1 MLFQFISIAQI
12 DTNKGINFQAIARN
26 ADGSI
31 VPSKDISIRLSIR
44 EGSASGIIEYQ
55 EIKTTSTNVVGLFS
69 VVLGSNS
76 NSNITVIGDYNIINW
91 QTGNKYLQVEIDPF
105 NSINFILLGV
115 QKINYVPYALVANS
129 IDWANVKGLNTELN
143 KKLNIQDTATMLKPY
158 MKTGAYVKESA
169 LNGIDSF
176 NININGS
183 LTASNNLNVG
193 GNLVPTSSNSTIGTS
208 ENPFKSLYLT
218 SGSLSIASD
227 TLNQNIPAAV
237 LSNISGNLQIS
248 AGGVKLMGTNTSF
261 IAPRF
266 EGALTG
272 NATTATKLE
281 TARKINGVDFDG
293 SADIIVPANSA
304 TNTLIAAKESSD
316 NKSINISTDASSD
329 IKYPSVKAVK
339 TYVDGITVAGA
350 PDADL
355 TTKGLIKLSGDLSG
369 TANAPIVSKI
379 NGTSLSGLATGLLK
393 NTTSTGVPSIAIA
406 GTDYQSPLIAGTNYL
421 IPNANIIGATKTKL
435 TYDSK
440 GLVIA
445 GADASTA
452 DIAPSSNRNY
462 ITDAQAVLLSNT
474 SGINTG
480 DQTII
485 LSGDIT
491 GSGTGTFTTT
501 LSNSGVNAGSY
512 GSSTTIPNFTVDSKG
527 RLTNVT
533 TNSVSIDAGNLTGTT
548 LNSNIVGSSL
558 KAVGTITTG
567 TWSATAIDI
576 AHGGTGTNTL
586 NGILLGTNGSGA
598 TAIRTAAYGSFY
610 DLTNQ
615 TVSATNSPTA
625 MSYNTTDFSEG
636 VSIESNGTKLTRI
649 KVANRGKYNIQ
660 FSAQLG
666 RSAGTSTETIS
677 IWLRKNG
684 IDVPASCTEVVIHGS
699 AALADLVAA
708 WNFFQSL
715 NANDYIEIM
724 WSSTDTNL
732 LINWTAATTT
742 PVVKPAIPSVILT
755 VQQVY

>member
-1 MLFQFISIAQI
+1 MLFQFISIAQV

-44 EGSASGIIEYQ
+44 EGSASGTIEYQ

-76 NSNITVIGDYNIINW
+76 NSKITVIGDYNNINW

-143 KKLNIQDTATMLKPY
+143 KKLNIQDTAIMLKPY
-158 MKTGAYVKESA
+158 LKSSESVKASA

-183 LTASNNLNVG
+183 LTTSNNLNVG

-208 ENPFKSLYLT
+208 EHPFKSLYLT

-237 LSNISGNLQIS
+237 LSNVAGNLQIS

-261 IAPRF
+261 IAPKF

-293 SADIIVPANSA
+293 TADITLPTSSNS
-304 TNTLIAAKESSD
+304 TLTAGSGI
-316 NKSINISTDASSD
+316 SIIGGTIS
-329 IKYPSVKAVK
+329 
-339 TYVDGITVAGA
+339 
-350 PDADL
+350 
-355 TTKGLIKLSGDLSG
+355 
-369 TANAPIVSKI
+369 
-379 NGTSLSGLATGLLK
+379 ATGL
-393 NTTSTGVPSIAIA
+393 TTSNLANNAAITNNQLANKTITIGSTGIDLGNTSTSLA
-406 GTDYQSPLIAGTNYL
+406 G
-421 IPNANIIGATKTKL
+421 L
-435 TYDSK
+435 TSVTSN
-440 GLVIA
+440 GFTGNLN
-445 GADASTA
+445 GNASTA
-452 DIAPSSNRNY
+452 TTAGN
-462 ITDAQAVLLSNT
+462 ITATTNITLT
-474 SGINTG
+474 S
-480 DQTII
+480 
-485 LSGDIT
+485 
-491 GSGTGTFTTT
+491 
-501 LSNSGVNAGSY
+501 
-512 GSSTTIPNFTVDSKG
+512 
-527 RLTNVT
+527 LTN
-533 TNSVSIDAGNLTGTT
+533 
-548 LNSNIVGSSL
+548 LN
-558 KAVGTITTG
+558 AVGTITTG
-567 TWSATAIDI
+567 NWSATAIDI

-598 TAIRTAAYGSFY
+598 TAIRTAAYGYFY
-610 DLTNQ
+610 DLNDQ
-615 TVSATNSPTA
+615 TVSAINSPTA
-625 MSYNTTDFSEG
+625 MYYGTTDFAEG
-636 VSIESNGTKLTRI
+636 VVIESDGTKLTRI
-649 KVANRGKYNIQ
+649 RVANSGKYNFQ
-660 FSAQLG
+660 FSAQLA
-666 RSAGTSTETIS
+666 RTAGTSTESIS

-684 IDVPASCTEVVIHGS
+684 QDVPASCTDVIIHGGAS
-699 AALADLVAA
+699 LADMVAA

-732 LINWTAATTT
+732 FIDYVAPRIN
-742 PVVKPAIPSVILT
+742 PVRPSVPSVILS

>member
-1 MLFQFISIAQI
+1 MLFQFISIAQV

-44 EGSASGIIEYQ
+44 EGSAIGTIEYQ

-76 NSNITVIGDYNIINW
+76 NSNITVIGDYNNINW

-183 LTASNNLNVG
+183 LTTSNNLNVG

-208 ENPFKSLYLT
+208 DHPFKSLFLS

-237 LSNISGNLQIS
+237 LSNVTGNLQIS

-261 IAPRF
+261 IAPRL

-281 TARKINGVDFDG
+281 TARKINGVYFDG
-293 SADIIVPANSA
+293 SADITLPTSSNS
-304 TNTLIAAKESSD
+304 TLTAGSGI
-316 NKSINISTDASSD
+316 SIIGGTIS
-329 IKYPSVKAVK
+329 
-339 TYVDGITVAGA
+339 
-350 PDADL
+350 
-355 TTKGLIKLSGDLSG
+355 
-369 TANAPIVSKI
+369 
-379 NGTSLSGLATGLLK
+379 ATGL
-393 NTTSTGVPSIAIA
+393 TTSNLANNAAIA
-406 GTDYQSPLIAGTNYL
+406 NNQLANKTITIGSTGIDLGNTSTSLAG
-421 IPNANIIGATKTKL
+421 L
-435 TYDSK
+435 TSVTSN
-440 GLVIA
+440 GFTGNLN
-445 GADASTA
+445 GNASTA
-452 DIAPSSNRNY
+452 TTAGN
-462 ITDAQAVLLSNT
+462 ITATTN
-474 SGINTG
+474 
-480 DQTII
+480 
-485 LSGDIT
+485 
-491 GSGTGTFTTT
+491 TT
-501 LSNSGVNAGSY
+501 LTS
-512 GSSTTIPNFTVDSKG
+512 
-527 RLTNVT
+527 L
-533 TNSVSIDAGNLTGTT
+533 VS
-548 LNSNIVGSSL
+548 LNT
-558 KAVGTITTG
+558 VGTITNG
-567 TWSATAIDI
+567 TWSSTAIDI

-598 TAIRTAAYGSFY
+598 TAIRTAAYGYFY
-610 DLTNQ
+610 ELNDQ
-615 TVSATNSPTA
+615 TVIATNTPTA
-625 MSYNTTDFSEG
+625 MYYGTTDFAEG
-636 VSIESNGTKLTRI
+636 VVIESDGTKLTRI
-649 KVANRGKYNIQ
+649 RVANSGKYNFQ
-660 FSAQLG
+660 FSAQLA
-666 RSAGTSTETIS
+666 RTAGTSTESIS

-684 IDVPASCTEVVIHGS
+684 QDVPASCTDVIIHGGAS
-699 AALADLVAA
+699 LADMVAA

-732 LINWTAATTT
+732 FIDYVAPRTN
-742 PVVKPAIPSVILT
+742 PVRPSVPSVILS

>member
-1 MLFQFISIAQI
+1 MLFQFISIAQV

-44 EGSASGIIEYQ
+44 EGSASGTIEYQ

-76 NSNITVIGDYNIINW
+76 NSNITVIGDYSNINW

-129 IDWANVKGLNTELN
+129 MDWANVKGLNTELN
-143 KKLNIQDTATMLKPY
+143 KKLNIQDTSIMLKPY
-158 MKTGAYVKESA
+158 LKSSESVKASA
-169 LNGIDSF
+169 LNGTDSF

-183 LTASNNLNVG
+183 LTASNNINFG

-208 ENPFKSLYLT
+208 EHPFKSLYLT

-227 TLNQNIPAAV
+227 TLNQNIPAAI
-237 LSNISGNLQIS
+237 LSNIAGNLQIS
-248 AGGVKLMGTNTSF
+248 AGGVKLMGSNTSF
-261 IAPRF
+261 IAPRL

-272 NATTATKLE
+272 NSTTATKLE

-293 SADIIVPANSA
+293 STDIIIPASSS
-304 TNTLIAAKESSD
+304 TNTLIATKESSE
-316 NKSINISTDASSD
+316 NKSTNISTDASSD
-329 IKYPSVKAVK
+329 VKYPSVKAVK
-339 TYVDGITVAGA
+339 TYVDGVTVAGA

-406 GTDYQSPLIAGTNYL
+406 GTDYQSPLTAGSGISINGGTISATGLTTSNLANNAAITNNQL
-421 IPNANIIGATKTKL
+421 ANKTITIGSTGIDLGNTSTSLAGL
-435 TYDSK
+435 TSVTSN
-440 GLVIA
+440 GFTGNLN
-445 GADASTA
+445 GNASTA
-452 DIAPSSNRNY
+452 TTAGN
-462 ITDAQAVLLSNT
+462 ITATSNT
-474 SGINTG
+474 TLTSLANLNT
-480 DQTII
+480 
-485 LSGDIT
+485 
-491 GSGTGTFTTT
+491 
-501 LSNSGVNAGSY
+501 
-512 GSSTTIPNFTVDSKG
+512 
-527 RLTNVT
+527 
-533 TNSVSIDAGNLTGTT
+533 
-548 LNSNIVGSSL
+548 
-558 KAVGTITTG
+558 VGTITTG
-567 TWSATAIDI
+567 NWSATAIDI

-598 TAIRTAAYGSFY
+598 TAIRTAAYGYFY
-610 DLTNQ
+610 ELNDQ
-615 TVSATNSPTA
+615 TVIATNTPTA
-625 MSYNTTDFSEG
+625 MYYSTTDFAEG
-636 VSIESNGTKLTRI
+636 VVIESDGTKLTRI
-649 KVANRGKYNIQ
+649 RVANSGKYNFQ
-660 FSAQLG
+660 FSAQLA
-666 RSAGTSTETIS
+666 RTAGTSTESIS

-684 IDVPASCTEVVIHGS
+684 QDVPASCTDVIIHGGAS
-699 AALADLVAA
+699 LADMVAA

-732 LINWTAATTT
+732 FIDYVAPRIN
-742 PVVKPAIPSVILT
+742 PVRPSVPSVILS

>member
-1 MLFQFISIAQI
+1 MLFQFISIAQV

-44 EGSASGIIEYQ
+44 EGSASGTIEYQ

-76 NSNITVIGDYNIINW
+76 NSKITVIGDYNNINW

-143 KKLNIQDTATMLKPY
+143 KKLNIQDTAIMLKPY
-158 MKTGAYVKESA
+158 LKSSESVKASA

-183 LTASNNLNVG
+183 LTTSNNLNVG

-208 ENPFKSLYLT
+208 EHPFKSLYLT

-237 LSNISGNLQIS
+237 LSNVAGNLQIS

-261 IAPRF
+261 IAPKF

-293 SADIIVPANSA
+293 SADITLPTSSNS
-304 TNTLIAAKESSD
+304 TLTAGSGI
-316 NKSINISTDASSD
+316 SIIGGTIS
-329 IKYPSVKAVK
+329 
-339 TYVDGITVAGA
+339 
-350 PDADL
+350 
-355 TTKGLIKLSGDLSG
+355 
-369 TANAPIVSKI
+369 
-379 NGTSLSGLATGLLK
+379 ATGL
-393 NTTSTGVPSIAIA
+393 TTSNLANNAAIA
-406 GTDYQSPLIAGTNYL
+406 NNQLANKTITIGSTGIDLGNTSTSLAG
-421 IPNANIIGATKTKL
+421 L
-435 TYDSK
+435 TSVTSN
-440 GLVIA
+440 GFTGNLN
-445 GADASTA
+445 GNASTA
-452 DIAPSSNRNY
+452 TTAGN
-462 ITDAQAVLLSNT
+462 ITATTNITLT
-474 SGINTG
+474 S
-480 DQTII
+480 
-485 LSGDIT
+485 
-491 GSGTGTFTTT
+491 
-501 LSNSGVNAGSY
+501 
-512 GSSTTIPNFTVDSKG
+512 
-527 RLTNVT
+527 LTN
-533 TNSVSIDAGNLTGTT
+533 
-548 LNSNIVGSSL
+548 LN
-558 KAVGTITTG
+558 AVGTITTG
-567 TWSATAIDI
+567 NWSATAIDI

-598 TAIRTAAYGSFY
+598 TAIRTAAYGYFY
-610 DLTNQ
+610 DLNDQ
-615 TVSATNSPTA
+615 TVSAINSPTA
-625 MSYNTTDFSEG
+625 MYYGTTDFAEG
-636 VSIESNGTKLTRI
+636 VVIESDGTKLTRI
-649 KVANRGKYNIQ
+649 RVANSGKYNFQ
-660 FSAQLG
+660 FSAQLA
-666 RSAGTSTETIS
+666 RTAGTSTESIS

-684 IDVPASCTEVVIHGS
+684 QDVPASCTDVIIHGGAS
-699 AALADLVAA
+699 LADMVAA

-732 LINWTAATTT
+732 FIDYVAPRIN
-742 PVVKPAIPSVILT
+742 PDRPSVPSVILS

>member
-1 MLFQFISIAQI
+1 MLFQFISIAQV

-44 EGSASGIIEYQ
+44 EGSASGTIEYQ

-76 NSNITVIGDYNIINW
+76 NSKITVIGDYNNINW

-143 KKLNIQDTATMLKPY
+143 KKLNIQDTAIMLKPY
-158 MKTGAYVKESA
+158 LKSSESVKASA

-183 LTASNNLNVG
+183 LTTSNNLNVG

-208 ENPFKSLYLT
+208 EHPFKSLYLT

-237 LSNISGNLQIS
+237 LSNVAGNLQIS

-261 IAPRF
+261 IAPKF

-293 SADIIVPANSA
+293 SADITLPTSSNS
-304 TNTLIAAKESSD
+304 TLTAGSGI
-316 NKSINISTDASSD
+316 SIIGGTIS
-329 IKYPSVKAVK
+329 
-339 TYVDGITVAGA
+339 
-350 PDADL
+350 
-355 TTKGLIKLSGDLSG
+355 
-369 TANAPIVSKI
+369 
-379 NGTSLSGLATGLLK
+379 ATGL
-393 NTTSTGVPSIAIA
+393 TTSNLANNAAIA
-406 GTDYQSPLIAGTNYL
+406 NNQLANKTITIGSTGIDLGNTSTSLAG
-421 IPNANIIGATKTKL
+421 L
-435 TYDSK
+435 TSVTSN
-440 GLVIA
+440 GFTGNLN
-445 GADASTA
+445 GNASTA
-452 DIAPSSNRNY
+452 TTAGN
-462 ITDAQAVLLSNT
+462 ITATTNITLT
-474 SGINTG
+474 S
-480 DQTII
+480 
-485 LSGDIT
+485 
-491 GSGTGTFTTT
+491 
-501 LSNSGVNAGSY
+501 
-512 GSSTTIPNFTVDSKG
+512 
-527 RLTNVT
+527 LTN
-533 TNSVSIDAGNLTGTT
+533 
-548 LNSNIVGSSL
+548 LN
-558 KAVGTITTG
+558 AVGTITTG
-567 TWSATAIDI
+567 NWSATAIDI

-598 TAIRTAAYGSFY
+598 TAIRTAAYGYFY
-610 DLTNQ
+610 DLNDQ
-615 TVSATNSPTA
+615 TVSAINSPTA
-625 MSYNTTDFSEG
+625 MYYGTTDFAEG
-636 VSIESNGTKLTRI
+636 VVIESDGTKLTRI
-649 KVANRGKYNIQ
+649 RVANSGKYNFQ
-660 FSAQLG
+660 FSAQLA
-666 RSAGTSTETIS
+666 RTAGTSTESIS

-684 IDVPASCTEVVIHGS
+684 QDVPASCTDVIIHGGAS
-699 AALADLVAA
+699 LADMVAA

-732 LINWTAATTT
+732 FIDYVAPRIN
-742 PVVKPAIPSVILT
+742 PVRPSVPSVILS

>member
-1 MLFQFISIAQI
+1 MLFQFISIAQV

-44 EGSASGIIEYQ
+44 EGSASGTIEYQ

-76 NSNITVIGDYNIINW
+76 NSKITVIGDYNNINW

-143 KKLNIQDTATMLKPY
+143 KKLNIQDTAIMLKPY
-158 MKTGAYVKESA
+158 LKSSESVKASA

-183 LTASNNLNVG
+183 LTTSNNLNVG

-208 ENPFKSLYLT
+208 EHPFKSLYLT

-237 LSNISGNLQIS
+237 LSNVAGNLQIS

-261 IAPRF
+261 IAPKF

-293 SADIIVPANSA
+293 TADITLPTSSNS
-304 TNTLIAAKESSD
+304 TLTAGSGI
-316 NKSINISTDASSD
+316 SIIGGTIS
-329 IKYPSVKAVK
+329 
-339 TYVDGITVAGA
+339 
-350 PDADL
+350 
-355 TTKGLIKLSGDLSG
+355 
-369 TANAPIVSKI
+369 
-379 NGTSLSGLATGLLK
+379 ATGL
-393 NTTSTGVPSIAIA
+393 TTSNLANNAAIA
-406 GTDYQSPLIAGTNYL
+406 NNQLANKTITIGSTGIDLGNTSPSLAG
-421 IPNANIIGATKTKL
+421 L
-435 TYDSK
+435 TSVTSN
-440 GLVIA
+440 GFTGNLN
-445 GADASTA
+445 GNASTA
-452 DIAPSSNRNY
+452 TTAGN
-462 ITDAQAVLLSNT
+462 ITATTNITLT
-474 SGINTG
+474 S
-480 DQTII
+480 
-485 LSGDIT
+485 
-491 GSGTGTFTTT
+491 
-501 LSNSGVNAGSY
+501 
-512 GSSTTIPNFTVDSKG
+512 
-527 RLTNVT
+527 LTN
-533 TNSVSIDAGNLTGTT
+533 
-548 LNSNIVGSSL
+548 LN
-558 KAVGTITTG
+558 AVGTITTG
-567 TWSATAIDI
+567 NWSATAIDI

-598 TAIRTAAYGSFY
+598 TAIRTAAYGYFY
-610 DLTNQ
+610 DLNDQ
-615 TVSATNSPTA
+615 TVSAINSPTA
-625 MSYNTTDFSEG
+625 MYYGTTDFAEG
-636 VSIESNGTKLTRI
+636 VVIESDGTKLTRI
-649 KVANRGKYNIQ
+649 RVANSGKYNFQ
-660 FSAQLG
+660 FSAQLA
-666 RSAGTSTETIS
+666 RTAGTSTESIS

-684 IDVPASCTEVVIHGS
+684 QDVPASCTDVIIHGGAS
-699 AALADLVAA
+699 LADMVAA

-732 LINWTAATTT
+732 FIDYVAPRIN
-742 PVVKPAIPSVILT
+742 PVRPSVPSVILS

>member
-1 MLFQFISIAQI
+1 MLFQFISIAQV

-44 EGSASGIIEYQ
+44 EGSASGTIEYQ

-76 NSNITVIGDYNIINW
+76 NSNITVIGDYNNINW

-158 MKTGAYVKESA
+158 LKSSASVKASA

-176 NININGS
+176 NINLNGS
-183 LTASNNLNVG
+183 LTTSKNLIVG
-193 GNLVPTSSNSTIGTS
+193 ENIEALGKSSTIGTK
-208 ENPFKSLYLT
+208 ENPFKGLFLS

-227 TLNQNIPAAV
+227 TLNKNVPAAV
-237 LSNISGNLQIS
+237 LSNVAGNLQIS

-261 IAPRF
+261 IAPRL
-266 EGALTG
+266 EGTLIG
-272 NATTATKLE
+272 NATTATQLE

-293 SADIIVPANSA
+293 TADIVIPASSS
-304 TNTLIAAKESSD
+304 TNTLIATKESSE

-329 IKYPSVKAVK
+329 VKYPSVKAVK
-339 TYVDGITVAGA
+339 TYVDGVTVAGA

-369 TANAPIVSKI
+369 SANAPLVSKI

-406 GTDYQSPLIAGTNYL
+406 GTDYQSPLTAGSGISINGGTISATGLTTSNLANNAAIANYQL
-421 IPNANIIGATKTKL
+421 ANKTITIG
-435 TYDSK
+435 
-440 GLVIA
+440 
-445 GADASTA
+445 STGI
-452 DIAPSSNRNY
+452 D
-462 ITDAQAVLLSNT
+462 LGNT
-474 SGINTG
+474 STSLTG
-480 DQTII
+480 LTSVTSNGFTGN
-485 LSGDIT
+485 LNGNATTATTAGNIT
-491 GSGTGTFTTT
+491 ATTNTT
-501 LSNSGVNAGSY
+501 LTSLA
-512 GSSTTIPNFTVDSKG
+512 
-527 RLTNVT
+527 
-533 TNSVSIDAGNLTGTT
+533 NL
-548 LNSNIVGSSL
+548 N
-558 KAVGTITTG
+558 AVGTITNG

-598 TAIRTAAYGSFY
+598 TVIRTAAYGSFY

-615 TVSATNSPTA
+615 MVSATNSPTA
-625 MSYNTTDFSEG
+625 MSYNTTDFAEG
-636 VSIESNGTKLTRI
+636 VSIESNGSKLTRI

-660 FSAQLG
+660 FSAQIG
-666 RSAGTSTETIS
+666 RSTGNSTETIS

-742 PVVKPAIPSVILT
+742 PLVKPAIPSVILT